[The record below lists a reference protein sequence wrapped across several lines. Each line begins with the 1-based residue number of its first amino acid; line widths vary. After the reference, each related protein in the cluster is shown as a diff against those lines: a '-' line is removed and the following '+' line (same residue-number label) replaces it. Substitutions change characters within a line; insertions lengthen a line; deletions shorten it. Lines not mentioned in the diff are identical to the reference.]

1 MHRTRR
7 LPSGYNLNTL
17 GAGSVICVVSFYMK
31 SIIAKTLLGML
42 CCSQLCMSRTHAQ
55 APGVS
60 AEAILQRMADAY
72 SSLSSYSDSGTV
84 HHCDKSRPDNTSFR
98 IYFVRPAC
106 IRFEM
111 TNNVGSPYFPQDYKV
126 LWSDGT
132 QTSEWWQS
140 IPQIRTNRD
149 TLTGIKGFTG
159 ISSRAVH
166 NVPSLLQTNFG
177 WQEYLSEISSPTLLG
192 DESVE
197 KIDCYH
203 VQGEGKAK
211 RRFEL
216 WIGKADY
223 LIRKVRTTHDP
234 DFCEEEVQ
242 QNIRLN
248 EQISSNM
255 FVFTPM
261 KAGEIHAKN

>member
-1 MHRTRR
+1 
-7 LPSGYNLNTL
+7 
-17 GAGSVICVVSFYMK
+17 MK
-31 SIIAKTLLGML
+31 SIIAKHLLGIL
-42 CCSQLCMSRTHAQ
+42 FCSQLCTSHIHAQ
-55 APGVS
+55 ALDSG
-60 AEAILQRMADAY
+60 AEAVLQRMAGVY
-72 SSLSSYSDSGTV
+72 SSLSSYSDSGIV
-84 HHCDKSRPDNTSFR
+84 YHCDKRHPDSTSFR
-98 IYFVRPAC
+98 IYFVRPAHF
-106 IRFEM
+106 RFEM
-111 TNNVGSPYFPQDYKV
+111 TNNVGSPHLPQDYKV

-132 QTSEWWQS
+132 QTSDWWQS

-177 WQEYLSEISSPTLLG
+177 WQEYLSQISSPTLLG
-192 DESVE
+192 DESVQ
-197 KIDCYH
+197 KTDCYH

-223 LIRKVRTTHDP
+223 LIRKVRTTHP
-234 DFCEEEVQ
+234 DFCDEEVH
-242 QNIRLN
+242 QNIRIN
-248 EQISSNM
+248 EQISSDM

-261 KAGEIHAKN
+261 KPSEIPAKN